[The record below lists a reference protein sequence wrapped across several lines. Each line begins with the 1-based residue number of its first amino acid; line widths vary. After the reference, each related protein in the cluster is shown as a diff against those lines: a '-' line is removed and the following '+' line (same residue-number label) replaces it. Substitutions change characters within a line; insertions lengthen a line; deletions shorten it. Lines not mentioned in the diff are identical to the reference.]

1 MTIPSIALKDGHQI
15 PQLGLGV
22 FQIPAEQTRQAV
34 LDAFEI
40 GYRHID
46 TAAIYKNEQ
55 GVGEAIASADLSR
68 EQLFITTKLWSDQQ
82 GYDSTLRA
90 FDESMAKLKLDR
102 LDLYLIHWPCPQRG
116 EFLAT
121 WKAFMRLRDE
131 GRITSIGVSNF
142 RVQDIELLISET
154 GETPV
159 VNQIELHPYLQQQ
172 ELVEYHAAN
181 GIATEAWSPLARGGE
196 MLADPMIKTL
206 AEKYGKTAA
215 QVVLRWHL
223 DNGFVIFP
231 KSVHAERLR
240 ENFDLFDFSLS
251 TDDISR
257 IATLDRGQRIGPNPS
272 ELN

>member
-1 MTIPSIALKDGHQI
+1 MTIPTIAFKNGHQI

-22 FQIPAEQTRQAV
+22 FQIPPEQTRQAV
-34 LDAFEI
+34 LDAFDI

-55 GVGEAIASADLSR
+55 GVGEAIASAGLPR
-68 EQLFITTKLWSDQQ
+68 EQLFITTKLWNEQQ

-90 FDESMAKLKLDR
+90 FDESMAKLKLDK

-121 WKAFMRLRDE
+121 WKAFQRLRDE
-131 GRITSIGVSNF
+131 GRVTSIGVSNF

-154 GETPV
+154 GEVPV

-172 ELVEYHAAN
+172 ELCEYHASK
-181 GIATEAWSPLARGGE
+181 GIVTEAWSPLARGGE
-196 MLADPMIKTL
+196 MLADPVIKAL
-206 AEKYGKTAA
+206 ADKHGKTAA

-223 DNGFVIFP
+223 DKGFVIFP

-240 ENFDLFDFSLS
+240 ENFDLFDFSLDA
-251 TDDISR
+251 DDLSK
-257 IATLDRGQRIGPNPS
+257 IATLDRGQRIGPDPAV
-272 ELN
+272 LN

>member
-1 MTIPSIALKDGHQI
+1 MTIPNIALKDGHEI

-22 FQIPAEQTRQAV
+22 FQIPAQQTRQTV

-46 TAAIYKNEQ
+46 TAAIYKNEE
-55 GVGEAIASADLSR
+55 GVGEAIASAGLPR
-68 EQLFITTKLWSDQQ
+68 EQLFITTKLWNDQQ

-90 FDESMAKLKLDR
+90 FDESMKKLRLDR

-116 EFLAT
+116 DFLAT
-121 WKAFMRLRDE
+121 WKAFLRLREE
-131 GRITSIGVSNF
+131 GRVTSIGVSNF

-196 MLADPMIKTL
+196 VLADPVIKAL
-206 AEKYGKTAA
+206 ADKYGKTAA

-223 DNGFVIFP
+223 DNGFVVFP
-231 KSVHAERLR
+231 KSSHIERLR
-240 ENFDLFDFSLS
+240 ENFDLTDFSLDP
-251 TDDISR
+251 DDLAK
-257 IATLDRGQRIGPNPS
+257 IATLDRGQRIGPDPDT
-272 ELN
+272 LN